1 MKYLKFLILIVCL
14 SSCDYFDKKKVNSQ
28 DIVKEELETFNWNE
42 VDEYPTFD
50 DCSSS
55 DTKELRKQCFQ
66 TILTNHITSQLALR
80 KIVVTEDLNDTIE
93 MSFVISEKGNLSV
106 LNIKSNPKITS
117 QIPEINTFLNE
128 SLNNLPQIS
137 PAIKRGQQVKTEFKI
152 PIIIKVE

>member
-1 MKYLKFLILIVCL
+1 
-14 SSCDYFDKKKVNSQ
+14 VNSQ

-42 VDEYPTFD
+42 VDEYPSFENCNT
-50 DCSSS
+50 S
-55 DTKELRKQCFQ
+55 DTKALRKQCFQ
-66 TILTNHITSQLALR
+66 TTLTNHITSQLALR

-93 MSFVISEKGNLSV
+93 MSFFISEKGDLRV
-106 LNIKSNPKITS
+106 LNIESNPKITS
-117 QIPEINTFLNE
+117 QIPEINTFLTE

>member
-1 MKYLKFLILIVCL
+1 
-14 SSCDYFDKKKVNSQ
+14 VNSK

-42 VDEYPTFD
+42 VDEYPSFD

-55 DTKELRKQCFQ
+55 DTKALRKQCFQ
-66 TILTNHITSQLALR
+66 TILANHITSQLALR

-106 LNIKSNPKITS
+106 LNIKNNPKITS
-117 QIPEINTFLNE
+117 QIPEINTFLTE

-137 PAIKRGQQVKTEFKI
+137 PAIKRGQQVKSEFKI

>member
-1 MKYLKFLILIVCL
+1 MKYLKLFILIICL
-14 SSCDYFDKKKVNSQ
+14 TSCDYFDKKKVNSQ

-42 VDEYPTFD
+42 VDEYPSFENCNT
-50 DCSSS
+50 S
-55 DTKELRKQCFQ
+55 DTKALRKQCFQ
-66 TILTNHITSQLALR
+66 TTLTNHITSQLALR

-93 MSFVISEKGNLSV
+93 MSFFISEKGDLRV
-106 LNIKSNPKITS
+106 LNIESNPKITS
-117 QIPEINTFLNE
+117 QIPEINTFLTE

>member
-1 MKYLKFLILIVCL
+1 
-14 SSCDYFDKKKVNSQ
+14 VNSQ

-42 VDEYPTFD
+42 VDEYPSFD
-50 DCSSS
+50 NCNTS
-55 DTKELRKQCFQ
+55 DTKALRKQCFQ
-66 TILTNHITSQLALR
+66 TTLTNHITSQLALR

-93 MSFVISEKGNLSV
+93 MSFFISEKGDLRI
-106 LNIKSNPKITS
+106 LNIESNPKITS
-117 QIPEINTFLNE
+117 QIPEINTFLTE